1 MSLASL
7 SPSIAAPGA
16 FAWRRLLGKPGPRAG
31 WAGRLSLL
39 GQFRWASLLILVL
52 GMLGVGA
59 WVSQQAE
66 KNALDRT
73 GALTALYV
81 SSALADP
88 LSSLATDSRL
98 SPAQIEALN
107 HMLRDT
113 ALGDR
118 LVDFRVWSPAGEV
131 LYSPN
136 DTLIGRQFPV
146 SGNLARAVRG
156 WVVAD
161 LSHLDK
167 QENANL
173 QGEANMLLEVYT
185 PVRQQDSNGRVLAV
199 IEFYQRPDMV
209 LDQINAER
217 LRAWAIVGAATLVV
231 YLLLSGIVQRASV
244 VIARQQAALQE
255 HVHALELVHG
265 RLRQAAGRTTSLN
278 EQLLRRIG
286 ADLHAGPGQALA
298 LALLRLEAVHGRCT
312 CGCVAPGELDTVRG
326 AVDDAL
332 SDLRSIAAGLRLPG
346 LEALPV
352 PEVVQRAVSK
362 HERRTGHPVAL
373 QLDDVPDQAPLPTKI
388 VLFRTLE
395 EALSNATRH
404 AQGLNVSVS
413 VQPEG
418 HMLALQVAD
427 QGPGFDTARVQG
439 DSSLGLANCR
449 ERAELLGGRLEVTAE
464 PTTGSRVRLWLP
476 LECRADD

>member
-7 SPSIAAPGA
+7 SRSVAAPGA
-16 FAWRRLLGKPGPRAG
+16 FASGALLGKSGLRPA

-39 GQFRWASLLILVL
+39 GQFRWASLVILVA

-73 GALTALYV
+73 AALTALYV
-81 SSALADP
+81 NSALADP
-88 LSSLATDSRL
+88 LASLATDSRL
-98 SPAQIEALN
+98 SPAQIDALN

-113 ALGDR
+113 ALGER
-118 LVDFRVWSPAGEV
+118 LVDFRVWSPTGEV

-136 DTLIGRQFPV
+136 QTLIGRQFPV

-161 LSHLDK
+161 LSRLDQ

-173 QGEANMLLEVYT
+173 QGEGNSLLEVYT
-185 PVRQQDSNGRVLAV
+185 PVRQQDSDGRVLGV
-199 IEFYQRPDMV
+199 VEFYQRPDMV

-231 YLLLSGIVQRASV
+231 YLLLSGIVQRASR
-244 VIARQQAALQE
+244 VIAGQQAALHE
-255 HVHALELVHG
+255 HVEALELMHG

-298 LALLRLEAVHGRCT
+298 LALLRMDPVHGRCT
-312 CGCVAPGELDTVRG
+312 RGCVSPIELDTVRG

-346 LEALPV
+346 LESLTV
-352 PEVVQRAVSK
+352 TDVIQRAVAK
-362 HERRTGHPVAL
+362 HERRTGHAVAL
-373 QLDDVPDQAPLPTKI
+373 ELDQVPEQAPLPTKI

-404 AQGLNVSVS
+404 AQGLNVGVS
-413 VQPEG
+413 VRLEG
-418 HMLALQVAD
+418 NMLAMQVAD
-427 QGPGFDTARVQG
+427 HGPGFDTARL
-439 DSSLGLANCR
+439 DADTSLGLANCR
-449 ERAELLGGRLEVTAE
+449 ERAELLGGRLEVSAE
-464 PTTGSRVRLWLP
+464 PASGSRVRLWLP
-476 LECRADD
+476 RDCRTSD